1 MAVRT
6 YTARFFAFN
15 QIEHHRVRMSNKLS
29 DVTFKSKL
37 DGDKAPAM
45 RSGLSENVCKEN
57 KFPVFDQVI
66 KDLEGYWTG

>member
-1 MAVRT
+1 
-6 YTARFFAFN
+6 
-15 QIEHHRVRMSNKLS
+15 MSNKLS